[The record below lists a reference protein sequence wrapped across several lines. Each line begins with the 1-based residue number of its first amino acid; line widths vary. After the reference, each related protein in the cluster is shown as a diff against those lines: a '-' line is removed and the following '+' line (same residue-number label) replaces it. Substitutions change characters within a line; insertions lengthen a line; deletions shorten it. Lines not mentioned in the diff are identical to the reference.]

1 MRFPIAI
8 YAIVLAGLVAACGG
22 SAENTGIDP
31 TQPPVDGLLVR
42 VTGPIDGGA
51 ICPGGYRPCL
61 EPVGDG
67 ASDLVDGDQVR
78 LVGVLDGGRLRITEV
93 EEPPAPFRIPPD
105 QCDDKTE
112 GSSHQVDV
120 SEAVIAYGRS
130 VPDQYVVVWT
140 SPTAVLHFGVVGDAA
155 SHEAAIA
162 DLGFGDDVCVVGG
175 FPRSDAELQAA
186 QEAIGVVMRRWSET
200 GLVGSI
206 GAGGNHWEGTV
217 DVELYRIDASM
228 VDELTAAAGDVVRV
242 NAGIEVM
249 EGTLADL
256 DIAIGE
262 IPPSTDPA
270 ADPTVTMTCGLVEFT
285 SIPADLDEF
294 PPLGDEAQAVLV
306 AASEG
311 PAGAGYGSLLDDWQW
326 SDASSAPDQLVLFG
340 QAKSDENYDPQSGLG
355 RYIEFVFERS
365 GEDWFP
371 YRSGSCRLAVSAT
384 GLGPAAMILDPDRKP
399 DPASTEL
406 PVLIQERACASGSA
420 PVDREI
426 VPVVTETDSTIEIA
440 MLVAPVKGG
449 AQCPGNPWHPTT
461 VMLASPLGERTVI
474 DASTQPGIERTWP
487 PTEFEL
493 SD

>member
-1 MRFPIAI
+1 MIS
-8 YAIVLAGLVAACGG
+8 AIVLAGVLAACGG
-22 SAENTGIDP
+22 SAENTGSDP
-31 TQPPVDGLLVR
+31 TQPQVDGLPVR
-42 VTGPIDGGA
+42 VTGPIDGGV

-67 ASDLVDGDQVR
+67 ASDLVEGEQVR
-78 LVGVLDGGRLRITEV
+78 LVGVLDGGRLQITDV
-93 EEPPAPFRIPPD
+93 EEPPPPFQVPPD

-140 SPTAVLHFGVVGDAA
+140 SPSAVLQLGVVGDAA
-155 SHEAAIA
+155 SHHAAIA

-200 GLVGSI
+200 GLVDSI

-217 DVELYRIDASM
+217 DVKLYRIDAAM

-242 NAGIEVM
+242 NAGIEVLD
-249 EGTLADL
+249 GTLADL

-262 IPPSTDPA
+262 NH
-270 ADPTVTMTCGLVEFT
+270 GHE
-285 SIPADLDEF
+285 
-294 PPLGDEAQAVLV
+294 
-306 AASEG
+306 
-311 PAGAGYGSLLDDWQW
+311 
-326 SDASSAPDQLVLFG
+326 
-340 QAKSDENYDPQSGLG
+340 SGLG

-365 GEDWFP
+365 GDEWTP
-371 YRSGSCRLAVSAT
+371 YRSGDCRLAVSAT
-384 GLGPAAMILDPDRKP
+384 GLGPAAIILDPDREP
-399 DPASTEL
+399 DPASIEL
-406 PVLIQERACASGSA
+406 PVLIQERACASGLP
-420 PVDREI
+420 PVDREV
-426 VPVVTETDSTIEIA
+426 VPVVTETDDTIEIA

-449 AQCPGNPWHPTT
+449 ADCPSNPWHPTT
-461 VMLASPLGERTVI
+461 VTLASPLGERTVI

-487 PTEFEL
+487 PTAQEL
-493 SD
+493 SE